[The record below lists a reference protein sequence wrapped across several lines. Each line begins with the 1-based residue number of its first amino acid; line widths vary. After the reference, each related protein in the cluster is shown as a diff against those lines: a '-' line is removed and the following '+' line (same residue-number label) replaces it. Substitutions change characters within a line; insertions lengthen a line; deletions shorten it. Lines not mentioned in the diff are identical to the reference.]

1 MAGIV
6 CLVCRNC
13 EQCWVCIWY
22 VGSFKLCYEIKFTMH
37 LRIILALY
45 VSIVYVNFFMRGA
58 VRTHDLYSPVHS
70 HLDGVSGYRS

>member
-1 MAGIV
+1 
-6 CLVCRNC
+6 
-13 EQCWVCIWY
+13 
-22 VGSFKLCYEIKFTMH
+22 MH

-58 VRTHDLYSPVHS
+58 VRAHGLYSPVHS